1 MVVAATIAVVLL
13 FALVSRNRSRLY
25 RVAGGVAL
33 AGHLLFAIV
42 VLPLLPYDWDI
53 DVFHSIAVGI
63 LGGGDTSPLS
73 SLDAFGTVQ
82 AILYAV
88 FGTDPTV
95 LAVFNG
101 LLAVL
106 IPLPACYVARRLYD
120 PLESTNGLLL
130 VLLFLPFPFLFN
142 SLPMRDALSTLA
154 AVTLLSICVRAIID
168 RRYWWAL
175 TALPLWG
182 LLFLLR
188 EELAL
193 LILLG
198 VVGAL
203 LVAAVRRVVDEDVS
217 LCSLAL
223 SSVPVGI
230 CGFALFAVLFPV
242 DALNARLQYRAM
254 GGAAYLEFMRYE
266 SWLDVLLAAPVR
278 AIYFQFAPFPLHVTS
293 TFDLVAILSLPLLIA
308 LAVTAYRS
316 IQAVET
322 DSLVEILLGIVYV
335 GGIVGYGLIDSNF
348 GTTIR
353 HRSVFVFLL
362 AVFSAPI
369 LESWYRSLRQRVDK
383 AIYQRRKTDEKQCE
397 AQELDASPEV
407 RSEHRDHAH

>member
-1 MVVAATIAVVLL
+1 
-13 FALVSRNRSRLY
+13 
-25 RVAGGVAL
+25 
-33 AGHLLFAIV
+33 
-42 VLPLLPYDWDI
+42 
-53 DVFHSIAVGI
+53 
-63 LGGGDTSPLS
+63 
-73 SLDAFGTVQ
+73 
-82 AILYAV
+82 
-88 FGTDPTV
+88 
-95 LAVFNG
+95 
-101 LLAVL
+101 
-106 IPLPACYVARRLYD
+106 
-120 PLESTNGLLL
+120 
-130 VLLFLPFPFLFN
+130 
-142 SLPMRDALSTLA
+142 
-154 AVTLLSICVRAIID
+154 
-168 RRYWWAL
+168 
-175 TALPLWG
+175 
-182 LLFLLR
+182 LLR

-383 AIYQRRKTDEKQCE
+383 AIYQRRKTDENSAKLRNLTPAPRFDLNTETTLTFTKTARLPSNTRSLPSSEITVLLSVHRCSVCN
-397 AQELDASPEV
+397 ASYVLDSENGSRPRPIGRSAV
-407 RSEHRDHAH
+407 RPSRT